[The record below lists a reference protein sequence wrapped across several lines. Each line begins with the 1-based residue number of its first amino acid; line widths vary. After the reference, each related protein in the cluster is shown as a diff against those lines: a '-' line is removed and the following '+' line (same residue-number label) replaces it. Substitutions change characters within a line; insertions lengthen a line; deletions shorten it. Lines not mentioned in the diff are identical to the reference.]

1 MRRYGELPDLLT
13 VEEAAALLRV
23 GRTKAYAMAK
33 EWRATEGRSGLPVL
47 DFGNVLRV
55 PRCRLEAMV
64 GGELRA
70 TASRTGRADG
80 AEPSGDSDGSG
91 PETPGGTAVV
101 EVEAAQEA
109 SGAREAR
116 PGGDERRRRRRS
128 GPGAAQL
135 SLLHPPSTPDP
146 TTHLTTPPSHPPS
159 TNSTTLP

>member
-1 MRRYGELPDLLT
+1 M
-13 VEEAAALLRV
+13 EEAAALLRV

-70 TASRTGRADG
+70 TASGTGRADG
-80 AEPSGDSDGSG
+80 AEPSGDSDRSR
-91 PETPGGTAVV
+91 PEAPGGTAVAAV
-101 EVEAAQEA
+101 EGAQEA

-135 SLLHPPSTPDP
+135 SLLHPPTTPDP
-146 TTHLTTPPSHPPS
+146 TTPPSPPPS
-159 TNSTTLP
+159 TNSTTVP